1 MQINKQKLLN
11 TITKT
16 KEKVKK
22 SEGANKIYYFTLLC
36 SLNDI
41 YTSLTSEN
49 YIEIEEY
56 IDEYT
61 LLSKLKKEIINN
73 QQQFYNKNINQI
85 YNISKNITSFKKE
98 LSYPQNIHDL
108 ISLNQ
113 TKEYVFEFLD
123 TIDNN
128 YRQSIEKIW
137 ETNIGYAK
145 VNRCA
150 YSVFNDNINDSYIV
164 LGSNLLDY
172 NKLCILIH
180 ELGHLYESYL
190 YDFDN
195 TCNLS
200 TYLSPLDELTSTYF
214 ERKFIDYISTK
225 EKEYGQAFMQK
236 YNYRTIEFMK
246 LIYLAINNKLE
257 IDNDG
262 DIDISYNKLL
272 ELKNKDS
279 IDYNPNILNY
289 NLYKYISY
297 GFSNLICNYINDT
310 SNDEINN
317 NIIND
322 TYIKK
327 FKHYSNK
334 ASKTFLNNI

>member
-1 MQINKQKLLN
+1 MQLNKQKLLN
-11 TITKT
+11 TIIKT
-16 KEKVKK
+16 IEKVKT
-22 SEGANKIYYFTLLC
+22 SEGANKVYYFTLLC

-41 YTSLTSEN
+41 YSSLTNEN

-56 IDEYT
+56 IDEYS

-85 YNISKNITSFKKE
+85 YNISKNISLCKKE
-98 LSYPQNIHDL
+98 LLYPQNIYDL
-108 ISLNQ
+108 ISLKQ
-113 TKEYVFEFLD
+113 AKEFVFEFLD
-123 TIDNN
+123 TIDHN

-150 YSVFNDNINDSYIV
+150 YSVFNDDINDSYIV

-172 NKLCILIH
+172 NKLNILIH

-190 YDFDN
+190 YNFDN

-225 EKEYGQAFMQK
+225 EKEYGQALMKK

-257 IDNDG
+257 IDNEG
-262 DIDISYNKLL
+262 DIFISYNKLL

-279 IDYNPNILNY
+279 IDYNTMILNY
-289 NLYKYISY
+289 NLYKYINY
-297 GFSNLICNYINDT
+297 GFSNLISSYINDSST
-310 SNDEINN
+310 DKVND
-317 NIIND
+317 NIVND
-322 TYIKK
+322 TYVKK
-327 FKHYSNK
+327 FKYYSNK
-334 ASKTFLNNI
+334 GSKTFLNNI